1 MKTILTL
8 LAFLCVTFVG
18 PLLADDGPVDC
29 FYEINARHP
38 DCKK

>member
-1 MKTILTL
+1 MNAIFTL
-8 LAFLCVTFVG
+8 FAFLSVTFIS
-18 PLLADDGPVDC
+18 PLQADDGPVDC